1 MAASVRLPVERRPVE
16 FPGESFPPC
25 WTVTGPAIRPVPPR
39 VEPLEM
45 MAGLPADVDPETISR
60 LETTL
65 VVPV

>member
-1 MAASVRLPVERRPVE
+1 M
-16 FPGESFPPC
+16 
-25 WTVTGPAIRPVPPR
+25 RPVPPR

-45 MAGLPADVDPETISR
+45 MIALPADVDPETISR